1 MSSLNSRQIAFKSTQ
16 MSDVAQFQ
24 YVCLWHPFH
33 LAGSTII
40 LSIVV
45 VIAVIVAV
53 VVIVAIAMIVVV
65 IVVPVLMWK

>member
-1 MSSLNSRQIAFKSTQ
+1 

-33 LAGSTII
+33 SAGSTVI

-45 VIAVIVAV
+45 VIAVIMAV
-53 VVIVAIAMIVVV
+53 VVIMMIVMIVVV
-65 IVVPVLMWK
+65 IVAPVLMWKKVTLLSVLSDGFIH